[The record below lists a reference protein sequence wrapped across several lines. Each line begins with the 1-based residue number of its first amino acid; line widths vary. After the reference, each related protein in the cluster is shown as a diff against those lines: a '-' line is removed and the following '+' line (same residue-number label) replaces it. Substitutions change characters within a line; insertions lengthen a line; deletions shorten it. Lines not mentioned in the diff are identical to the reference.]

1 MSSATAGAPQEP
13 AAGAAPWRSQL
24 IVATPTL
31 VVVGVALA
39 WAWSYG
45 GFPATHW
52 YPGAV
57 GLVLV
62 LAALV
67 VGLRPAIR
75 ELPQSLQIALGA
87 LALFTAWSFASILWA
102 ESQGVA
108 WDGANRTLLYLVMFA
123 IPALSRL
130 DGPRALLVVGGWT
143 IGILV
148 LAVWVLIKLPDA
160 VGPGR
165 AVLGPGLAAPVGYS
179 NAEAC
184 LWLMAAWPALLL
196 SSRAALPPVL
206 RGLFAGGA
214 LVLFDVALLSESHGA
229 VIAAGI
235 CLVVLLVALPGRVRM
250 LLTLVAVACGA
261 ALTAPHAI
269 DVSKARRA
277 AGATTG
283 ELASLATPVLSIAVA
298 LAAAVTIAALL
309 ERHRPPSPATIRR
322 VNRAVATTAV
332 AAMVLGAAAIL
343 GATGNPIDTVND
355 KWDSFKRPTTVAG
368 AGGGSL
374 ADFGGARYDYYR
386 VALDVIV
393 DHPVRGV
400 GADNFAQDYA
410 ARGRASEFP
419 AYVHSIELR
428 TVLHTGA
435 VGGLLL
441 AIALGAALFGAS
453 RAARARSPFGAATAG
468 AAVMVFVHW
477 FVQGS
482 ADWFWEFPALGG
494 AVFAMLGVACGLA
507 PRRDAGK
514 RSRAPRA
521 ARLGGMVAVAALLV
535 ACCASFAAPWMS
547 AIETQRAGQVWPID
561 ADAAFRK
568 LHVAADL
575 NPLSSRPALVEG
587 TIALRLG
594 RLEHARDAFIRALK
608 RDPRESYAMLA
619 LGAISSQRGDRTR
632 ALVYVRRASKLNRQD
647 AVTLGA
653 LQEVRAGRRIRPSA
667 LLRQYELLARSAQR

>member
-1 MSSATAGAPQEP
+1 VSSPTAGAPQEP
-13 AAGAAPWRSQL
+13 AAGASSWRSEL

-31 VVVGVALA
+31 VVVSVAHA

-67 VGLRPAIR
+67 AGLRPAIR
-75 ELPQSLQIALGA
+75 ELPRPLQIALGA
-87 LALFTAWSFASILWA
+87 LALFTAWSLASILWA
-102 ESQGVA
+102 DSQGVA

-130 DGPRALLVVGGWT
+130 DGPRALLVVGAWT

-148 LAVWVLIKLPDA
+148 LAVWVLVKLPDA

-165 AVLGPGLAAPVGYS
+165 AVLGPGLAAPVGYA

-184 LWLMAAWPALLL
+184 LWLMAAWPALVL
-196 SSRAALPPVL
+196 SSRAALPPAL

-235 CLVVLLVALPGRVRM
+235 CLVVLLVALPGRVRV
-250 LLTLVAVACGA
+250 LLTLVPVVVGAV
-261 ALTAPHAI
+261 LTAPHAI
-269 DVSKARRA
+269 DVSDARRA
-277 AGATTG
+277 SGAATG
-283 ELASLATPVLSIAVA
+283 ELASLATPVLGIAVA
-298 LAAAVTIAALL
+298 LAAVVTVAALL
-309 ERHRPPSPATIRR
+309 ERRRPPGPVTIRR
-322 VNRAVATTAV
+322 MNRAVATTA
-332 AAMVLGAAAIL
+332 AAATVLGTVVIL
-343 GATGNPIDTVND
+343 AATGNPIDTIND
-355 KWDSFKRPTTVAG
+355 GWDSFKRPTAVAG
-368 AGGGSL
+368 TGGGSL

-410 ARGRASEFP
+410 AHGRAGEFP

-428 TVLHTGA
+428 TLLHTGA

-441 AIALGAALFGAS
+441 AIALAAALFGAS
-453 RAARARSPFGAATAG
+453 CAARARSRVGAAAAG

-482 ADWFWEFPALGG
+482 TDWFWEFPALGG
-494 AVFAMLGVACGLA
+494 AAFAMLGVACGLV
-507 PRRDAGK
+507 PRRDAAK

-521 ARLGGMVAVAALLV
+521 VRLGGMVAAVVLLV
-535 ACCASFAAPWMS
+535 ACCASLAAPWTS
-547 AIETQRAGQVWPID
+547 AIETQRAARVWPID

-568 LHVAADL
+568 LHLAADL

-587 TIALRLG
+587 TIALRLD
-594 RLEHARDAFIRALK
+594 RLEHARDAFTSALE
-608 RDPRESYAMLA
+608 RDPRESYATLA
-619 LGAISSQRGDRTR
+619 LGAIASQRGDRTR
-632 ALVYVRRASKLNRQD
+632 ALVYLRRAAKLNRQD

-653 LQEVRAGRRIRPSA
+653 LRDVRAGRRIRIPA